1 MTWSLGVQRI
11 ALLVLR
17 PEHAPSLTNLCWNTA
32 DLAVLLT
39 DGQVLVDLARTSA
52 VLGIALVRVLPVER
66 QIVRTSALWSR
77 GHWVVA
83 KLLGL
88 WTWSSAEYLVT
99 VLSWRPVD
107 QLPRGRTAWVC
118 GGIGP
123 GGSDHETI
131 DQRLGQNQNGK
142 KKMMT

>member
-17 PEHAPSLTNLCWNTA
+17 PEHAPSLTNLCRNTA

-88 WTWSSAEYLVT
+88 WTWSSAKYLVT
-99 VLSWRPVD
+99 VFSWRPVD
-107 QLPRGRTAWVC
+107 QLPRGRTAWIC
-118 GGIGP
+118 GGIVDVWGDVV
-123 GGSDHETI
+123 SDLLCNFLAQST
-131 DQRLGQNQNGK
+131 LNQ
-142 KKMMT
+142 